1 MEWNHGVTYQQN
13 STNGE
18 LFIKLPNISFPFT
31 DSGDLILAM
40 GNQVHTDAEISVPL
54 EAALKSGTLDVGKI
68 MAGAKPANCVKDST
82 NATFHLSTSINPHPS
97 RAEESTIT
105 IGHYTTDIEDG
116 VCVWKL
122 SGAGEYLDFPH
133 YFDGDLK
140 PVDVTK
146 VPPELAAQAFPL
158 DKTILNRVFDGLG
171 EATEQ
176 CYTQPGPAD
185 PKLYCAQSDVN
196 GYWVG
201 YRWYKFI
208 DQPAFSRAKLTA
220 KEKTFMQGR
229 VETLHGMLGRI
240 SRWLKPGKVPP
251 GSDLAHV
258 DPVALVDAPKGL
270 EKGYVPIA
278 LFEGPTKPTA
288 CVVV

>member
-97 RAEESTIT
+97 RAEESAIT

-133 YFDGDLK
+133 YFDGELK
-140 PVDVTK
+140 PVDVAK

-158 DKTILNRVFDGLG
+158 DLNGRLCRRSRPVNRIILLL
-171 EATEQ
+171 TL
-176 CYTQPGPAD
+176 TS
-185 PKLYCAQSDVN
+185 QSPVLARTVTSC
-196 GYWVG
+196 GTT
-201 YRWYKFI
+201 
-208 DQPAFSRAKLTA
+208 LTN
-220 KEKTFMQGR
+220 
-229 VETLHGMLGRI
+229 
-240 SRWLKPGKVPP
+240 
-251 GSDLAHV
+251 
-258 DPVALVDAPKGL
+258 
-270 EKGYVPIA
+270 
-278 LFEGPTKPTA
+278 
-288 CVVV
+288 